1 MPEHLTSWNSI
12 DSEKGANGVVRR
24 RLKGT
29 GAELVRV
36 EIPRG
41 VVAPSHSHPHEQF
54 VEVLNGAGTL
64 TTPEGARPFR
74 AGDVF
79 HFPAE
84 TEHAASFDQDTVFLE
99 INLP

>member
-1 MPEHLTSWNSI
+1 MAEHLTSWNSL
-12 DSEKGANGVVRR
+12 DSEQGANGVVRR
-24 RLKGT
+24 RLKGA

-41 VVAPSHSHPHEQF
+41 VVAPGHSHSHEQF
-54 VEVLNGAGTL
+54 VEVLKGAGTL
-64 TTPEGARPFR
+64 TTLEGTRPFK
-74 AGDVF
+74 ASDVF
-79 HFPAE
+79 HFPAG

>member
-1 MPEHLTSWNSI
+1 MIEHLSSWKSI
-12 DSEKGANGVVRR
+12 DPETGANGVVRR
-24 RLKGT
+24 RLKGRN
-29 GAELVRV
+29 AQIVRV

-54 VEVLNGAGTL
+54 AEVLQGSGTL
-64 TTPEGARPFR
+64 TTSAGTRAFK

-79 HFPAE
+79 HFPSG
-84 TEHAASFDQDTVFLE
+84 TDHAASFDDDTVFLE